1 MSKYKRVWAILG
13 AVGLLGALM
22 ALAAVTPA
30 ATPAGASVPNNTI
43 NITKIVSGTVP
54 AQYVGQPFVI
64 QVQCAPAD
72 ADFNPATPDVPFSSG
87 SAFNQDGSPIGGS
100 GVVSISGAYT
110 DCITFESQALGA
122 DSGPP
127 NAAIVQGFGD
137 ANTDV
142 IIAPGNDATQPTLVT
157 FDGTGSDS
165 ASFFYVNSYA
175 PTTYNTVRVVKATT
189 GIVPA
194 NAIFQIDVTC
204 DPPGPAALYTASAV
218 FVGGGGSRDLLVPT
232 NCAGISVSEVIAQ
245 PAPDSGDV
253 DGVPLPG
260 PAPVNFAAN
269 SSGQTRTVTVT
280 NNYGGPVNTVTI
292 RKTVVGTPPVGTT
305 FSGQVVCTSVVPAGP
320 PVVRNW
326 AFNAT
331 GGTTQLV
338 FPSNVGNIT
347 QGEVCQA
354 IENPP
359 FGGASSV
366 STNVFPVISG
376 VVLVQAG
383 PAGAFGWANSNGG
396 HTATVEHVNRF
407 LTGPVHTINVTKNVT
422 GTAPAG
428 AVFIVRVACTYDID
442 GAGPLG
448 NTYFMAFGEGLGN
461 SQSLET
467 VVPANGNGCTVQET
481 NSAGA
486 QSRSYAVGST
496 SPNTAAAAVQD
507 STNPPVI
514 GGVAGIWGT
523 QTPSEFTTVIT
534 NRFHNK
540 PLADNILRIKKQLRG
555 RIPAGATFSIRVR
568 CSGGGIIDV
577 RDLTFSSNSFQEIA
591 VPYNRSNCVV
601 QETANGGAQSV
612 SYFAS
617 SATADATDG
626 PNSGRVDFG
635 TTVGGQ
641 RGKVIVRNQFPGT
654 CPRPGPK
661 FC

>member
-22 ALAAVTPA
+22 ALAAVAPA

-43 NITKIVSGTVP
+43 NLTKIVSGTVP

-72 ADFNPATPDVPFSSG
+72 ADFDPATPDVAYSSG

-100 GVVSISGAYT
+100 NVVSISGAYT
-110 DCITFESQALGA
+110 DCISFESQALGA
-122 DSGPP
+122 DSGLP
-127 NAAIVQGFGD
+127 NAVIVQGFGD

-142 IIAPGNDATQPTLVT
+142 TIAGGNDGTNPSAIT

-165 ASFFYVNSYA
+165 ASLFYVNSYA
-175 PTTYNTVRVVKATT
+175 PTTYNTVRVVKQTT

-218 FVGGGGSRDLLVPT
+218 FVGGGGSQDLLVPT
-232 NCAGISVSEVIAQ
+232 NCAGIGVTEVIAQ

-253 DGVPLPG
+253 AGVPLPG
-260 PAPVNFAAN
+260 PAPVTFAAG
-269 SSGQTRTVTVT
+269 SSGQLRTVTVT
-280 NNYGGPVNTVTI
+280 NNYGGPVNTITI

-305 FSGQVVCTSVVPAGP
+305 FAGLVSCPNIVPGGP
-320 PVVRNW
+320 AVVRNW

-331 GGTTQLV
+331 GGTTQLT
-338 FPSNVGNIT
+338 FPSNVGNANQNEFCT
-347 QGEVCQA
+347 A
-354 IENPP
+354 IELDN
-359 FGGASSV
+359 GGASSV

-376 VVLVQAG
+376 VVLFQVGQQG
-383 PAGAFGWANSNGG
+383 VFGFANSNGG

-407 LTGPVHTINVTKNVT
+407 LTGPVHTINVTKNIT
-422 GTAPAG
+422 GTPPAG
-428 AVFIVRVACTYDID
+428 AIFIVRIDCTYDID
-442 GAGPLG
+442 GPGPDDDV
-448 NTYFMAFGEGLGN
+448 YFMAFGEGLGN

-467 VVPANGNGCTVQET
+467 VVPPIGNGCVVQET

-496 SPNTAAAAVQD
+496 SPNTSAAAVQD
-507 STNPPVI
+507 STNPPVL

-523 QTPSEFTTVIT
+523 TTPSDFTTVIT

-540 PLADNILRIKKQLRG
+540 PLADNTLRIKKQLRG
-555 RIPAGATFSIRVR
+555 RIPAGATFDIRVR

-577 RDLTFSSNSFQEIA
+577 FNLTFSSNSFQEIA